1 MRTLIFLLFLLFKAN
16 VGFGASFDS
25 VAVFVNNGETK
36 VYFRAYSYYSN
47 TFMTLNRIEEDF
59 TYSDSTFQFE
69 LFFRPCRGPI
79 MDTYFDTI
87 LTVDPTFIQLFGMVN
102 IRLVLTGDT
111 TSMFDPLLGCSGWTN
126 VTTQYSNTTITIS
139 DQLANVFQDEVS
151 ENTLLFP
158 SPATSEV
165 KVISASNVV
174 FNEIVIV
181 DQSGREIRREPFEE
195 VIDVRELSEGLYV
208 LFLHFPNG
216 LVYKRLVIR

>member
-1 MRTLIFLLFLLFKAN
+1 MRALIFLLFLLFKAN

-25 VAVFVNNGETK
+25 VAVFVDNGETK

-69 LFFRPCRGPI
+69 LFFRPCRGPL

-102 IRLVLTGDT
+102 IRLVITGDT
-111 TSMFDPLLGCSGWTN
+111 SSLYDPILGCGGSSFTDE
-126 VTTQYSNTTITIS
+126 YRDTTITIS

-158 SPATSEV
+158 NPATSEV

-174 FNEIVIV
+174 FNELVIV

-216 LVYKRLVIR
+216 VVRKRFIVR